1 MSDGATT
8 TACGERNASWARGRQ
23 SLFARL
29 FSRNAAAMLWRNTVV
44 SCLVFGVSV
53 TLLWVLVELFGMKEV
68 MAAAIGFIAANSLHY
83 AFGRTWIFRG
93 TDRPVATGYVYFLAN
108 GGLGLAVTVSLY
120 AMLLRYTPINYL
132 AGRVLV
138 SVVAGLIMF
147 ALNALLNFRRL

>member
-1 MSDGATT
+1 MSDTGA
-8 TACGERNASWARGRQ
+8 AAVCAEGDGAWSQGRQ
-23 SLFARL
+23 SVFARL
-29 FSRNAAAMLWRNTVV
+29 FSRKAATMLWRNTVV

-53 TLLWVLVELFGMKEV
+53 TLLWALVEFFAMKEV

-83 AFGRTWIFRG
+83 ALGRTWIFRG
-93 TDRPVATGYVYFLAN
+93 TDRAVASGYVYFLAN

-132 AGRVLV
+132 LGRVLV
-138 SVVAGLIMF
+138 SVVAGLAMF